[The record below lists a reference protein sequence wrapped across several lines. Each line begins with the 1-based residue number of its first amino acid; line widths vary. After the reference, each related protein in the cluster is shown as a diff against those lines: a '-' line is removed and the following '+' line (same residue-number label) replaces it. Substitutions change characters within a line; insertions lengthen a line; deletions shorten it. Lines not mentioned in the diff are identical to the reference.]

1 MTARAASAGERGS
14 MLYLSWQLEPV
25 LLGGL
30 VTAIVAYFMAV
41 GPLRSRLA
49 PGERFP
55 VRHAAI
61 FTLGMV
67 FLFVNEGSP
76 LHDLAERY
84 LLSAHMIQHLLLS
97 YAIAP
102 IILAG
107 IPTWLVRA
115 VLLGRAEP
123 VSRALLR
130 PLVTFLAFSL
140 VLAVYHV
147 PALYNLALANT
158 SVHHAFHFVIL
169 IVSLMLWFP
178 LMSTLPELPR
188 PQHLT
193 RLIYLFLLPVAQLPI
208 FAGVAFSD
216 IPLYSAYEHMPTRA
230 FGLSVMEDQAL
241 AGVIMKVAGLFA
253 FGIAFIVIFFSWYRS
268 ERGTD
273 STQRRLPMSRAAAA
287 GTKNPHQ

>member
-1 MTARAASAGERGS
+1 

-25 LLGGL
+25 LLGG
-30 VTAIVAYFMAV
+30 IVAAVVAYVVAV

-55 VRHAAI
+55 ARQAAV
-61 FTLGMV
+61 FGLGMV
-67 FLFVNEGSP
+67 LLFLNEGSP

-84 LLSAHMIQHLLLS
+84 LLSAHMVQHLLLT

-107 IPTWLVRA
+107 IPSWLLKA
-115 VLLGRAEP
+115 LLLGRLEP
-123 VSRALLR
+123 VSRVLLR

-140 VLAVYHV
+140 VLAIYHV
-147 PALYNLALANT
+147 PAIYDLALANT

-178 LMSTLPELPR
+178 LMTTLEDLPR
-188 PQHLT
+188 PQHLI

-230 FGLSVMEDQAL
+230 FGLGVMEDQAL

-253 FGIAFIVIFFSWYRS
+253 FGIAFIVIFFAWYRS
-268 ERGTD
+268 EHASD
-273 STQRRLPMSRAAAA
+273 STQRRLPMTPAAAA
-287 GTKNPHQ
+287 GSKSRNP

>member
-1 MTARAASAGERGS
+1 

-25 LLGGL
+25 LLGGI
-30 VTAIVAYFMAV
+30 VAASVAYFMAI

-55 VRHAAI
+55 TRHAVI
-61 FTLGMV
+61 FGLGMLLL
-67 FLFVNEGSP
+67 FLNEGSP

-84 LLSAHMIQHLLLS
+84 LLSAHMVQHLLLS

-107 IPTWLVRA
+107 MPAWLLKA
-115 VLLGRAEP
+115 VLLGRLES

-140 VLAVYHV
+140 VLAIYHV
-147 PALYNLALANT
+147 PAIYNLALSNT

-178 LMSTLPELPR
+178 LMSTVPELPR
-188 PQHLT
+188 PQFII
-193 RLIYLFLLPVAQLPI
+193 RLAYLFLLPVAQLPI

-230 FGLSVMEDQAL
+230 FGLAVMEDQAL

-253 FGIAFIVIFFSWYRS
+253 FGVTFIVTFFAWYRS
-268 ERGTD
+268 EHVTD
-273 STQRRLPMSRAAAA
+273 STERRLPMTPAAAA
-287 GTKNPHQ
+287 GNENSNQ